1 MLSGNNLK
9 PKGALRVPIPT
20 YVDLFTNISFFCLVV
35 QCKNSMILGNSI
47 QQDSTL
53 RSLKLSKIKGQDNLI
68 TFILN
73 KRSLWCFMYWISK
86 HSIGQ
91 TGERKT
97 FQAMMI
103 SVVISAPNLAI
114 CSYLEVSKMVENAMN
129 FFILTSQIRVMKH
142 CQKIV
147 QTRIWM
153 MSDHVRDRGREW
165 FVMKIKSNSTYLV
178 VWKTIISR

>member
-9 PKGALRVPIPT
+9 PKGALLVPIPT
-20 YVDLFTNISFFCLVV
+20 YVGLFTNISFFCLVV
-35 QCKNSMILGNSI
+35 QCKNLMILGNSI

-53 RSLKLSKIKGQDNLI
+53 PSLKLSKTKGQDNLI

-73 KRSLWCFMYWISK
+73 KRSLWCFMCWISK
-86 HSIGQ
+86 PSIGQ
-91 TGERKT
+91 IGERKT

-114 CSYLEVSKMVENAMN
+114 CSFLEVSRMDENAMN
-129 FFILTSQIRVMKH
+129 FFMLTFQIRVMKH

-147 QTRIWM
+147 QTRSWM
-153 MSDHVRDRGREW
+153 MSGHVRDRGREW
-165 FVMKIKSNSTYLV
+165 FLMKIRSSSTFLV
-178 VWKTIISR
+178 VWKMIISR